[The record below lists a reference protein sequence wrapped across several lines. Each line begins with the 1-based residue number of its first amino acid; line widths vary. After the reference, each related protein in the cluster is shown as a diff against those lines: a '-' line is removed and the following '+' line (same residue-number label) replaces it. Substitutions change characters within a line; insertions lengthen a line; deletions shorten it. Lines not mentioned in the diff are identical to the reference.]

1 MTSLGIEQR
10 QAQLRREQEAFRG
23 AEQPLREAIATM
35 HAAIERWRADFTEAN
50 RQAAWAAT
58 GFVVEDEMAVLVAH
72 ARNAA
77 TTADGFLP
85 DGVVKR
91 IWRVMAELEHEHA
104 RRCSTSGS
112 WSKRR
117 CRTRQ
122 RRFCRYSQLRSIG
135 SSPTGPSKRRGGHSR
150 AQRRP
155 GARHRVH
162 RSTTEVGV
170 RRR

>member
-1 MTSLGIEQR
+1 MRGDGSGAGPRRTPPVARTVLPVTSPGIEQR

-35 HAAIERWRADFTEAN
+35 LAAIERWRADFTEAN

-91 IWRVMAELEHEHA
+91 MWRVVAELEHEHA
-104 RRCSTSGS
+104 RALLYF
-112 WSKRR
+112 
-117 CRTRQ
+117 RQ
-122 RRFCRYSQLRSIG
+122 LEQT
-135 SSPTGPSKRRGGHSR
+135 PVPD
-150 AQRRP
+150 Q
-155 GARHRVH
+155 
-162 RSTTEVGV
+162 TTAVLPLQPATLDRILANWPE
-170 RRR
+170 